1 MIEQDNEFDLKIF
14 DEVIDRKN
22 TRAIKFDYAPRKG
35 VPEDALPMWV
45 ADMDFRAPTCINE
58 AISAR
63 ALHGI
68 YGYSDATPDY
78 YLAVQKWFHTRHAY
92 DIDVCNIV
100 TSPGV
105 VFGLYSAVAALTEVG
120 DSVLIQRPVYYPFSS
135 AVTDQGRKL
144 VNSPLVY
151 QNGRYSMDFEDF
163 ERQITGNNVKLFI
176 LCNPHNPVGR
186 VWTREELLR
195 MAEICIDHNVYIISD
210 EIHSDFIYPD
220 YKHTVF
226 ASLSTEI
233 SQRTITCTAPSKT
246 FNLAGLQIS
255 NLFITDPNMRRK
267 FRNAVKKVGYS
278 EPNLMGM
285 IACQAAYEGGEEWLD
300 ALRIYLQ
307 RNIEYVKDRLT
318 KDFPGVKLVE
328 PEGTYLLWLDFSG
341 LGLKDDEL
349 TGKIQNIGRLWLD
362 HGTMF
367 GPEGAGFQ
375 RINIAC
381 PMATVIEAF
390 DRLERGLFS

>member
-1 MIEQDNEFDLKIF
+1 
-14 DEVIDRKN
+14 
-22 TRAIKFDYAPRKG
+22 
-35 VPEDALPMWV
+35 
-45 ADMDFRAPTCINE
+45 
-58 AISAR
+58 
-63 ALHGI
+63 
-68 YGYSDATPDY
+68 
-78 YLAVQKWFHTRHAY
+78 
-92 DIDVCNIV
+92 
-100 TSPGV
+100 
-105 VFGLYSAVAALTEVG
+105 
-120 DSVLIQRPVYYPFSS
+120 
-135 AVTDQGRKL
+135 
-144 VNSPLVY
+144 
-151 QNGRYSMDFEDF
+151 
-163 ERQITGNNVKLFI
+163 
-176 LCNPHNPVGR
+176 
-186 VWTREELLR
+186 
-195 MAEICIDHNVYIISD
+195 MAKICIDHNVYIISD
-210 EIHSDFIYPD
+210 EIHSDFIYPG

-226 ASLSTEI
+226 ASLSAEI